1 MGHER
6 VGLLPSTKRWQA
18 VVTGIAAFSGGND
31 TTASLASKTMRNVAS
46 QFVAMQH
53 DGGVID
59 SFSCLLLLVEA
70 SKKSDPITYLA
81 GVGLPLSP
89 QFSSLEL
96 ARALKQH
103 MQGNEANREYSAFA
117 SQALIDTVRQWTQQ
131 QQSQQLL
138 AFSGSTDAFDPWR
151 KAANPGGF
159 SELSHLFFGSFLS
172 RYLNY
177 FLEREASARITTMVD
192 REIFS
197 TRLEAHS
204 REITASALDTAKVTQ
219 SFAAGWYASHAKK
232 QLPTKAVVEKFLDY
246 ALTKL
251 SKTLIYNDQVERR

>member
-1 MGHER
+1 
-6 VGLLPSTKRWQA
+6 
-18 VVTGIAAFSGGND
+18 GITAFSSGND
-31 TTASLASKTMRNVAS
+31 NTASLASKTMRNVAS

-103 MQGNEANREYSAFA
+103 MQANEANREYSAFA

-159 SELSHLFFGSFLS
+159 TDAGARFLHLAAIDLPGYPHNL
-172 RYLNY
+172 
-177 FLEREASARITTMVD
+177 
-192 REIFS
+192 
-197 TRLEAHS
+197 
-204 REITASALDTAKVTQ
+204 ALDIEQFDQLVHLVDDRVRDLLEI
-219 SFAAGWYASHAKK
+219 AAFIYGA
-232 QLPTKAVVEKFLDY
+232 DR
-246 ALTKL
+246 
-251 SKTLIYNDQVERR
+251 LITR